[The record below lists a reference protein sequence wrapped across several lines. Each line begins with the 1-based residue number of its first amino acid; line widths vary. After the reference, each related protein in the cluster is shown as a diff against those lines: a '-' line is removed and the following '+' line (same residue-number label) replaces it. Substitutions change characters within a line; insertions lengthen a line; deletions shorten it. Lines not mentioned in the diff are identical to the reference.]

1 MGEESNS
8 IELTCICCPLGCP
21 LRVQRIEEDWM
32 VTGNTCPRGE
42 TYGKKELTN
51 PTRTITSSIRVLG
64 GTLPM
69 VSVKT
74 KEEIPK
80 DKIADVM
87 RAIHETKAVAPIEI
101 GQVLIEDCEQTG
113 VDIVAT
119 KKVAI
124 R

>member
-1 MGEESNS
+1 M
-8 IELTCICCPLGCP
+8 
-21 LRVQRIEEDWM
+21 QRIEDDWM

-42 TYGKKELTN
+42 QYGKKEMIN
-51 PTRTITSSIRVLG
+51 PTRTVTSSIRVLG

-80 DKIADVM
+80 DKIACVM
-87 RAIHETKAVAPIEI
+87 RAIHETKVVAPIEI
-101 GQVLIEDCEQTG
+101 GQVLIKDCEQTG

-119 KKVAI
+119 KNVPI
-124 R
+124 G